1 MLTASHY
8 ELRYTGVVNELLKI
22 LEDSRDYQNLYKYA
36 AQALTVTPGN
46 VKAHYWLIV
55 AMFNLGADEMADTQL
70 EASRR
75 VLTDEEYYDLTQ
87 ALKKARITEPSNLFR
102 NEKLPM

>member
-1 MLTASHY
+1 
-8 ELRYTGVVNELLKI
+8 
-22 LEDSRDYQNLYKYA
+22 
-36 AQALTVTPGN
+36 
-46 VKAHYWLIV
+46 
-55 AMFNLGADEMADTQL
+55 MADTQL